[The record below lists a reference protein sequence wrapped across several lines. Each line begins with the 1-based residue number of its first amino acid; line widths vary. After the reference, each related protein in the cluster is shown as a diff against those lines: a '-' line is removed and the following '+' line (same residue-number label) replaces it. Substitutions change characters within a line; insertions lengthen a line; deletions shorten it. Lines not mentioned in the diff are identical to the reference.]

1 MSLTKNSLQDLIS
14 SGGDAQ
20 SSQYDVCYT
29 FSDQSSNNVAE
40 KYLFKVRIGDFQIPS
55 ISRKSLNLDY
65 QNLKVQIPTDHIPLD
80 RTAKFSFRMD
90 SNFELYKLLA
100 ARIKKGDV
108 YKPFFEEGDTSCLD
122 TISVVYE
129 KPSTLNGS
137 SYKEVIEYL
146 SNKESYEEEVYRW
159 TFKNVILT
167 QLELGSFTRES
178 GGPLK
183 ATVTF
188 NFSYISEDTDRI
200 TESTTR
206 ESSVL
211 SNIGIV

>member
-129 KPSTLNGS
+129 KPNTLSGS
-137 SYKEVIEYL
+137 LHKEVIEYL

-188 NFSYISEDTDRI
+188 NFSYISEDTDRV
-200 TESTTR
+200 TKSTAR

-211 SNIGIV
+211 SDIGIV

>member
-20 SSQYDVCYT
+20 SNQYDVCYT
-29 FSDQSSNNVAE
+29 FSDQPSNNVAE
-40 KYLFKVRIGDFQIPS
+40 KYSFKVRVGDFQIPAV
-55 ISRKSLNLDY
+55 SRKSLNLDY

-80 RTAKFSFRMD
+80 RTVKFSFRMD

-100 ARIKKGDV
+100 SRIKRGDV
-108 YKPFFEEGDTSCLD
+108 YKPFFEKGDTSCLD

-129 KPSTLNGS
+129 KPITPSGST
-137 SYKEVIEYL
+137 YKEVIEYL
-146 SNKESYEEEVYRW
+146 SDKESYEKEGYRW

-167 QLELGSFTRES
+167 QLEIGSFTRES

-188 NFSYISEDTDRI
+188 NFGYISEDADRAAN
-200 TESTTR
+200 STTE
-206 ESSVL
+206 ESPAL
-211 SNIGIV
+211 SDTGIV

>member
-90 SNFELYKLLA
+90 SNFELYRLLA

-108 YKPFFEEGDTSCLD
+108 YMPFVDERDTSCLD

-129 KPSTLNGS
+129 KPNTLSGS
-137 SYKEVIEYL
+137 LHKEVIEYL

-183 ATVTF
+183 ATATF
-188 NFSYISEDTDRI
+188 NFSYISEDTDRV
-200 TESTTR
+200 TKSAAR

-211 SNIGIV
+211 SDIGIV

>member
-20 SSQYDVCYT
+20 SNQYDVCYT

-40 KYLFKVRIGDFQIPS
+40 KYSFKVRVGDFQIPTV
-55 ISRKSLNLDY
+55 SRKSLNLDY

-90 SNFELYKLLA
+90 SNFELYKLLVS
-100 ARIKKGDV
+100 RIKRGDV
-108 YKPFFEEGDTSCLD
+108 YKSFFEKGDTSCLD

-129 KPSTLNGS
+129 KSITPSGS
-137 SYKEVIEYL
+137 TYKEVIEYL
-146 SNKESYEEEVYRW
+146 SDKESYEKEGYRW

-167 QLELGSFTRES
+167 QLEIGSFTRES

-183 ATVTF
+183 ATATF
-188 NFSYISEDTDRI
+188 NFGYISEDADRAAN
-200 TESTTR
+200 STTE
-206 ESSVL
+206 ESPTL
-211 SNIGIV
+211 SDTGIV